1 MRWTHTR
8 AVWTMVANAAMWS
21 IAGVVTRLL
30 QSAQSFEVTFWRSVF
45 TVLSLLLILRLVQGR
60 GFLPRLFAAPRVLW
74 WRGVCWA
81 GMFTAFMVALTLT
94 RVAEVLITMALG
106 PLLSA
111 LIARVFFRQKIA
123 TSTWIAIGIAS
134 VGMVWMFAEPRPEG
148 ATQWP
153 WGTLIALIVPL
164 SAAVNWNIVQ
174 HAQSRGQAVDMV
186 PAVLI
191 GAALSALVTL
201 PFAFPFQASTQD
213 VAWLALLGLVQLAI
227 PCTLVVICARVLPAA
242 EISLLALLE
251 VLFGTLLAW
260 FFANEVPSDRVL
272 IGGTLVLLALL
283 FNTWWT
289 RDLPQGEMSHVD
301 AKH

>member
-30 QSAQSFEVTFWRSVF
+30 DSAQSFEVTFWRSVF
-45 TVLSLLLILRLVQGR
+45 TMLSLWGILLTVQGR
-60 GFLPRLFAAPRVLW
+60 GFFSRLFSAPRVLW
-74 WRGVCWA
+74 WSGVCWA
-81 GMFTAFMVALTLT
+81 CMFTAFMVALTLT

-111 LIARVFFRQKIA
+111 LIARLFFRQEI
-123 TSTWIAIGIAS
+123 TRFTWGAIGIACL
-134 VGMVWMFAEPRPEG
+134 GMVWMFAEPRLDG
-148 ATQWP
+148 ASQWP
-153 WGTLIALIVPL
+153 WGSMIALIVPL

-174 HAQSRGQAVDMV
+174 HAQSHGETLDMV
-186 PAVLI
+186 PAVLV
-191 GAALSALVTL
+191 GASLSAFATL
-201 PFAFPFQASTQD
+201 PWALPFQASAHD

-227 PCTLVVICARVLPAA
+227 PCALVVICARVLSAA

-251 VLFGTLLAW
+251 VLFGILLAW
-260 FFANEVPSDRVL
+260 FFADEVPSERVL
-272 IGGTLVLLALL
+272 MGGTLVLVALF

-289 RDLPQGEMSHVD
+289 GHRAQGEITNVD
-301 AKH
+301 SKP